1 VDEGKEAVLM
11 LGFAAADLV
20 DEDRL
25 GFPDGGRGFE
35 IADLAAVI
43 VRIGEADQVVKV
55 DQAGV
60 VVPVFEV

>member
-1 VDEGKEAVLM
+1 M
-11 LGFAAADLV
+11 LGLAAADLV